1 MSHRVNQTLS
11 ISNYPNKMKV
21 KGDMTLCLIGGA
33 EGDDVAASGA
43 ASRPR
48 FAEGKSMVTAFRPS
62 ASRN

>member
-1 MSHRVNQTLS
+1 
-11 ISNYPNKMKV
+11 
-21 KGDMTLCLIGGA
+21 MTLCLIRGA

-62 ASRN
+62 ASRNKKQARKASVPKVERFHFIQKSY

>member
-1 MSHRVNQTLS
+1 
-11 ISNYPNKMKV
+11 
-21 KGDMTLCLIGGA
+21 MTLCLIGGA

-62 ASRN
+62 ASRNKNKHARLAYRRWKDSVN